1 MSLLFVRLSR
11 WVITFLLRS
20 KNLLISWLQ
29 SPAAVSLEPPQTRI
43 LQLLVYYKKYK
54 SGTAKCKR
62 SIGQSLEFEGT
73 ELSSSTTPQHIN
85 IHQPRI
91 SPNLIYNSMSSPPT
105 LSRGQ
110 RDSWKFPSLQ
120 SSDCLVTS
128 PNPEVIEGFNHELIP
143 TA

>member
-1 MSLLFVRLSR
+1 M
-11 WVITFLLRS
+11 
-20 KNLLISWLQ
+20 
-29 SPAAVSLEPPQTRI
+29 AAVTICSDFGAPQTRI
-43 LQLLVYYKKYK
+43 LQLLVYYEKYK

-128 PNPEVIEGFNHELIP
+128 PNPEVIEGFSHELIP